1 MKEKKTKKLSEKT
14 SSLSSNEKNTKEQEQ
29 KKIVK
34 EKKQNKEEKAEDK
47 TTDKKKDKVEKKDY
61 QDLYA
66 QSWVPVEEIQDGIIK
81 IKKEYGGDY
90 LMIVEVEPITFMLR
104 SPNERASIIEDMYSW
119 LKVAP
124 DTMQFRM
131 ISTKSD
137 VSRLIYNIKKRTEG
151 EKNKKVLE
159 RRDKYIQKIK
169 DLAVSEGLSKRFY
182 IIFKYEGGALGYSND
197 YKDIKEALYTTYND
211 IHYYF
216 NRMGNN
222 IVMHDDE
229 NLFLANLIYT
239 SLNPQSCIDDAF
251 EDRVYRINTDYSF
264 YYKGINKKL
273 EEISVDNYFAP
284 RGLDIT
290 NENYVILDG
299 MYCTYLYVKDDGYRH
314 KVFSGWM
321 ENFLQFGEGI
331 DINMYVRK
339 RDHSRAYEAAGRSM
353 RNKRAE
359 AKDNMRSDENVD
371 LLLSG
376 AENASFIREQMSEYN
391 EDLYDVCILIGI
403 KAKTQKMLTK
413 TKNMVEKRLKSR
425 DYFVEDCY
433 MRQDKALMMS
443 LPLLRISDEIFKKG
457 KRNFLTSSL
466 ASAYMF
472 TAFELYDDN
481 GVLFGINAANSSL
494 AVANI
499 FDTKKY
505 KNANA
510 AICGTSGMGKT
521 FFLQQLGY
529 ALRLSNIPVYYILPY
544 KGYEY
549 KKACKAIG
557 GEYISL
563 APGSDTCIN
572 IMAIRPQKEPDIE
585 LLDDEVDVGSL
596 LSKKIHQII
605 TFIQLLK
612 PKEEMSDVEETQLNI
627 VLTHLYE
634 KHGIDEDNE
643 SIWLDKEKKLLKTMP
658 IIEEL
663 YNLCLEDNILK
674 KRIAVA
680 LRPFVEGTCKNM
692 NGQTNVNLDNKYI
705 IFDVSNAEKSYL
717 APFAFIATDCAYDA
731 IKNDRSKS
739 KALIMD
745 EVWKMMLNVYCAE
758 FVMEIYKIIRGYGG
772 AAISATQDISDFLEF
787 EGGVYGKKIITTSR
801 TKFILGA
808 EKSELEALSE
818 VVDLDRDDLK
828 ALEKY
833 ERGQVLMVANGD
845 KVPMYISGTDEEI
858 EIFTTDAKV
867 LREIQ
872 KKKQKEK
879 AQSKKASEEFVED
892 NQSNK

>member
-1 MKEKKTKKLSEKT
+1 MEKT
-14 SSLSSNEKNTKEQEQ
+14 SSTSLEEK
-29 KKIVK
+29 KKKK
-34 EKKQNKEEKAEDK
+34 EKKIKHKGKSKSKE
-47 TTDKKKDKVEKKDY
+47 KKNTEEKKDY
-61 QDLYA
+61 QDLYS
-66 QSWVPVEEIQDGIIK
+66 QSWVPVEEITDGIIK
-81 IKKEYGGDY
+81 IKKEYGNDY
-90 LMIVEVEPITFMLR
+90 LMIAEIEPITFMLR
-104 SPNERASIIEDMYSW
+104 SPSERASIIEDMYSW

-124 DTMQFRM
+124 ANMQFRM

-137 VSRLIYNIKKRTEG
+137 VSMLIQNIKRKTKNET
-151 EKNKKVLE
+151 NKKVLE

-182 IIFKYEGGALGYSND
+182 LIFKYEGGSLGYSND
-197 YKDIKEALYTTYND
+197 FKDIKEALYTTYND

-222 IVMHDDE
+222 VVMHEDE
-229 NLFLANLIYT
+229 NLFLANLIYN
-239 SLNPQSCIDDAF
+239 SLNPQSAMTDTFDDRAF
-251 EDRVYRINTDYSF
+251 RINTDYS
-264 YYKGINKKL
+264 YYYNLKGKEL
-273 EEISVDNYFAP
+273 TEIQLDNYFAP
-284 RGLDIT
+284 RGIDNT
-290 NENYVILDG
+290 NEEYVILDG

-321 ENFLQFGEGI
+321 ENFMQFGEGI
-331 DINMYVRK
+331 DVNMYIK
-339 RDHSRAYEAAGRSM
+339 KMDHSRAYEAAGRSM

-359 AKDNMRSDENVD
+359 AKDNLRSDENVD

-376 AENASFIREQMSEYN
+376 AENANFVREQMSEYN
-391 EDLYDVCILIGI
+391 EDLYNVCILIGI
-403 KAKTQKMLTK
+403 KAKTQKKLLAQ
-413 TKNMVEKRLKSR
+413 KNTVIKRLKAR
-425 DYFVEDCY
+425 DYMVEDCY
-433 MRQDKALMMS
+433 MRHDKALMMS
-443 LPLLRISDEIFKKG
+443 LPLLRINDEIFNKG

-494 AVANI
+494 AVADLFN
-499 FDTKKY
+499 TKKY
-505 KNANA
+505 KNANCS
-510 AICGTSGMGKT
+510 ICGTSGMGKT
-521 FFLQQLGY
+521 FFLQELGY
-529 ALRLSNIPVYYILPY
+529 ALRLSDIPVYYILPY

-572 IMAIRPQKEPDIE
+572 VMAIRPQKELDIE

-627 VLTHLYE
+627 VLTKLYE
-634 KHGIDEDNE
+634 KHGINEDNE

-663 YNLCLEDNILK
+663 YYMCLEDNILK
-674 KRIAVA
+674 KRIAIA

-705 IFDVSNAEKSYL
+705 IFDVSNAEKIYL

-787 EGGVYGKKIITTSR
+787 EGGVYGKKIISTSR
-801 TKFILGA
+801 TKFLLGA

-818 VVDLDRDDLK
+818 VVDLDESDLK
-828 ALEKY
+828 SLIKY

-867 LREIQ
+867 LRAIQ
-872 KKKQKEK
+872 EKKKKNKE
-879 AQSKKASEEFVED
+879 
-892 NQSNK
+892 NINK

>member
-1 MKEKKTKKLSEKT
+1 MKKLLKKNKEKTKELSEKT
-14 SSLSSNEKNTKEQEQ
+14 SSENSSEK
-29 KKIVK
+29 KKDRK
-34 EKKQNKEEKAEDK
+34 QNKNKDKKQNKDKNKKQDAKKNKKESEE
-47 TTDKKKDKVEKKDY
+47 EKKDY
-61 QDLYA
+61 QDLFA
-66 QSWVPVEEIQDGIIK
+66 QSFVPVEDIRDGIIK

-90 LMIVEVEPITFMLR
+90 LMIAEIEPITFMLR
-104 SPNERASIIEDMYSW
+104 SPSERASIIEDMYAW
-119 LKVAP
+119 LKIAP
-124 DTMQFRM
+124 ANLQFKM
-131 ISTKSD
+131 ISAKAD
-137 VSRLIYNIKKRTEG
+137 VSRLVHNIIKRTED
-151 EKNKKVLE
+151 ETSKKVLE

-169 DLAVSEGLSKRFY
+169 DLAVSQGLSKRFY
-182 IIFKYEGGALGYSND
+182 IIFKYEGGNLGISTDFN
-197 YKDIKEALYTTYND
+197 DIKETLYTTYND

-216 NRMGNN
+216 NRMGNS
-222 IVMHDDE
+222 IVMHEDE

-239 SLNPQSCIDDAF
+239 GFNPKSSVNETL
-251 EDRVYRINTDYSF
+251 EDRMYRINFDYEV
-264 YYKGINKKL
+264 YYKSIGKELKEVPL
-273 EEISVDNYFAP
+273 DNYFAP

-290 NENYVILDG
+290 NENYIILDG
-299 MYCTYLYVKDDGYRH
+299 MYCTYLFLRDDGYRH
-314 KVFSGWM
+314 KVVSGWM
-321 ENFLQFGEGI
+321 ENFMQFGEGV
-331 DINMYVRK
+331 DVNMYVK
-339 RDHSRAYEAAGRSM
+339 KMDHSKAYEAAGRSM

-376 AENASFIREQMSEYN
+376 AENASYVREQMSEYN
-391 EDLYDVCILIGI
+391 EDLYNVCIMIGI
-403 KAKTQKMLTK
+403 RAKTPKELEAI
-413 TKNMVEKRLKSR
+413 KNMVIKRLKAR
-425 DYFVEDCY
+425 DYLVEDCY
-433 MRQDKALMMS
+433 MRHDKAFMMS
-443 LPLLRISDEIFKKG
+443 LPLLRINDEIFKKG
-457 KRNFLTSSL
+457 RRNFLTSSL
-466 ASAYMF
+466 ASSYMF
-472 TAFELYDDN
+472 TAFELFDDN

-499 FDTKKY
+499 FNTQRY

-510 AICGTSGMGKT
+510 TICGTSGMGKT
-521 FFLQQLGY
+521 FFLQELGY
-529 ALRLSNIPVYYILPY
+529 SLRLSDIPVYYILPY

-572 IMAIRPQKEPDIE
+572 IMAIRPQKELDADLI
-585 LLDDEVDVGSL
+585 DDEVDVGSL

-612 PKEEMSDVEETQLNI
+612 PKEQMSDVEETQLNI
-627 VLTHLYE
+627 VLTKLYE

-643 SIWLDKEKKLLKTMP
+643 SIWLDKNKKLVKTMP

-663 YNLCLEDNILK
+663 YDLCMEDNILK

-680 LRPFVEGTCKNM
+680 LRPFVQGTCTNM

-705 IFDVSNAEKSYL
+705 IFDVSNAEKIYL

-745 EVWKMMLNVYCAE
+745 EVWKMMLNTYCAE

-818 VVDLDRDDLK
+818 VVDLDTEDLK
-828 ALEKY
+828 ALSKY

-845 KVPMYISGTDEEI
+845 KVPMFITGTDEEI

-867 LREIQ
+867 LRQIQ
-872 KKKQKEK
+872 EKKAKEK
-879 AQSKKASEEFVED
+879 ADETISQST
-892 NQSNK
+892 